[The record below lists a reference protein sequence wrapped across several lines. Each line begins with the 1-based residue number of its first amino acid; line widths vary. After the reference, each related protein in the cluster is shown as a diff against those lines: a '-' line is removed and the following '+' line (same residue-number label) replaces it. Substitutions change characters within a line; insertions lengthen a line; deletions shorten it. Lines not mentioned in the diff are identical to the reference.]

1 MHNLFFKH
9 CCSLLKTGLTTV
21 ASLLFVIAAQAQ
33 TQQIK
38 LNDLSAFRDPGKT
51 WEIAGDVSADLSGNN
66 LLETEKGEGVL
77 VNQPTSRRKGEDLYT
92 NFEHGDMDLELEY
105 MMAKGSNSGI
115 YLQGMYEIQLL
126 DSWGK
131 KYPTSGDNG
140 GIYQRWDDSKPAGE
154 KGYQG
159 YPPRQNVSLAPGL
172 WQKMKISFRA
182 PRFDEQGNKVENAR
196 ILSVELNGVTIH
208 EDVELLGPTRGS
220 MQTEEVARGPIRIQ
234 GDHGAVAF
242 RNISYTLYDNQAP
255 TLSDLEYSI
264 YQGEFVEE
272 PDYSSLEANAQGNS
286 ETLTSNL
293 GYEADQML
301 IRYTGSMDIKA
312 DGEYNFRLVVP
323 GGGGTLSINGEPVIE
338 KVINSGSE
346 TVSLQKGSYPF
357 EVAYSKYVSWVD
369 AGLGLVASGPGIR
382 ETIISNQE
390 DFQQARVQDPI
401 IRDASN
407 HVTHRSFMRLPEDE
421 VVTHAISVG
430 SPDQL
435 HYTYDLNHGTI
446 VQAWRGRF
454 LDATPMWYNRGNG
467 TARPLGAVQ
476 HLSGLG
482 LTVAPLSSAGSNWK
496 SDTTG
501 TSFSPK
507 GYLMDTD
514 NQPTFRYM
522 VDGVMVHD
530 MIRVA
535 DEGKGLRRE
544 ISAQQPAESLY
555 VRLAEGSS
563 IEEMEDGMY
572 AVDGKAY
579 YLQLENPDAVQV
591 SVKDAN
597 GKKQLVAP
605 LQDKVAYSILF

>member
-1 MHNLFFKH
+1 MV
-9 CCSLLKTGLTTV
+9 LLAFDG
-21 ASLLFVIAAQAQ
+21 QAQ
-33 TQQIK
+33 TQKIS
-38 LNDLSAFRDPGKT
+38 LDDLSAFRDPGKT
-51 WEIAGDVSADLSGNN
+51 WDIAGDVSADLSENN

-77 VNQPTSRRKGEDLYT
+77 VNQPSSRRKGEDLYT

-140 GIYQRWDDSKPAGE
+140 GVYERWDDSKPAGE

-159 YPPRQNVSLAPGL
+159 YPPRQNVSRAPGL

-182 PRFDEQGNKVENAR
+182 PRFDAQGHKVENAR
-196 ILSVELNGVTIH
+196 VLSVELNGVTIH

-220 MQTEEVARGPIRIQ
+220 MQAEEVARGPIRIQ

-242 RNISYTLYDNQAP
+242 RNIQYTLYDNQAP

-264 YQGEFVEE
+264 YEGEFEEE
-272 PDYSSLEANAQGNS
+272 PNYESLEADAQGSS

-301 IRYTGSMDIKA
+301 IRYTGNIILSEA
-312 DGEYNFRLVVP
+312 GEYDLRLVVP
-323 GGGGTLSINGEPVIE
+323 GGGGTLTIKGEPIIE

-346 TVSLQKGSYPF
+346 TVKLEEGTHPF
-357 EVAYSKYVSWVD
+357 MLAYSKYVSWVD

-401 IRDASN
+401 IREAN
-407 HVTHRSFMRLPEDE
+407 NPVTHRSFMRLPGEE

-430 SPDQL
+430 SPEQL

-467 TARPLGAVQ
+467 TARPMGAVQ

-482 LTVAPLSSAGSNWK
+482 LTVAPLSSAGSSWK
-496 SDTTG
+496 SDTSG
-501 TSFSPK
+501 TSFTPK

-514 NQPTFRYM
+514 NQPTFRYL

-544 ISAQQPAESLY
+544 ISAQQPAERLY

-563 IEEMEDGMY
+563 IEAMEDGMY
-572 AVDGKAY
+572 AVDGKSY
-579 YLQLENPDAVQV
+579 YLRLENASALQASVQE
-591 SVKDAN
+591 AN
-597 GKKQLVAP
+597 GKQQLVAP
-605 LQDKVAYSILF
+605 LQDKLVYSILF